1 MMVNKFEN
9 LINDE
14 AFISK
19 LENAK
24 NDDELIA
31 LFKANGVKITIEE
44 IKEMMRGGNTE
55 ELNEESLDTVSG
67 GAIGYIVGYTV
78 ARWLKNRSSQGGGG
92 GAFGGGVIGSR

>member
-1 MMVNKFEN
+1 MVNKFEN

-44 IKEMMRGGNTE
+44 IKEMMLGGNTE
-55 ELNEESLDTVSG
+55 ELNEESLTRFLVEQLVTSLV
-67 GAIGYIVGYTV
+67 IRLHVGLRTDHHRVV
-78 ARWLKNRSSQGGGG
+78 A
-92 GAFGGGVIGSR
+92 